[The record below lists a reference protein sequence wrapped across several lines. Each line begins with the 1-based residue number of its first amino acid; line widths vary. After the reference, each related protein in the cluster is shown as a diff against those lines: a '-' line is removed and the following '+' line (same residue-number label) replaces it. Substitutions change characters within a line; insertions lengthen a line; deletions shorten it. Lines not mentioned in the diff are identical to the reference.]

1 MFTKKL
7 PKFVRQNKWYKLRVA
22 KTGWRKPRGID
33 NKLRVRVAGA
43 GNLHKIGYRRPAA
56 TRGNHPSG
64 KKEVIVFNEKDL
76 AKVVSGCVGRIGGT
90 VGGKKRAGIRAVAA
104 QKNIKL
110 LN

>member
-1 MFTKKL
+1 MFIKKL
-7 PKFVRQNKWYKLRVA
+7 PKFVRQNKWYKIRVA
-22 KTGWRKPRGID
+22 NTGWRKPRGVD

-43 GNLHKIGYRRPAA
+43 GNLPKIGYRRPAA

-64 KKEVIVFNEKDL
+64 KKEVMVFNENDL
-76 AKVVSGCVGRIGGT
+76 AKVGKDCVARISGT
-90 VGGKKRAGIRAVAA
+90 VGEKKRAGIRTAAA